1 VAAIFSCLPPL
12 VARRTTS
19 VPGPMTVPETKGASA
34 DLIVVGA
41 GILGLAVAREWL
53 NRHPDLRV
61 LVLEKEARIAAH
73 QTGHNS
79 GVIHAGIYY
88 TPGSLKARLC
98 TAGRQELTA
107 YCDEKEIPYEL
118 CGKVVVAAEEDELPR
133 LEELHRRASAN
144 GVQDVELIDAA
155 QLAELEP
162 NVSGIRALVSPTT
175 AIVDFRRVAAAL
187 ADDVKAMGGAIRTEA
202 MVVGITMTGGI
213 TELRT
218 PKGAFR
224 ARNVIT
230 CGGLYSD
237 RLARL
242 TGAPETPKIVPFRGR
257 YYSLRPTARGLV
269 RGLVYP
275 VPDPAFPFLGVHL
288 TKQISGDVW
297 AGPNAVLAF
306 AREGYRARDVNIS
319 ELRET
324 LSYRGFRALAAK
336 YWRLGLSEI
345 SGDISKRMF
354 VRELQRLVPGVR
366 AADLLESHA
375 GVRAQAL
382 SEDGQLVDDF
392 WFDYAESVTHVR
404 NAPSPGATS
413 SLAIARE
420 IVQMAERTITLP

>member
-1 VAAIFSCLPPL
+1 MAAIFSCLPRL
-12 VARRTTS
+12 VARRKAS
-19 VPGPMTVPETKGASA
+19 VPRPMTVPERKGASA

-53 NRHPDLRV
+53 KGHPDLRV

-88 TPGSLKARLC
+88 APGSLKARLC
-98 TAGRQELTA
+98 TAGRRELTA
-107 YCDEKEIPYEL
+107 YCDEKEIPYER
-118 CGKVVVAAEEDELPR
+118 CGKVVVAAQEDELPR

-144 GVQDVELIDAA
+144 GVEGVELIDRA

-175 AIVDFRRVAAAL
+175 AIVDFRRVAAAM
-187 ADDVKAMGGAIRTEA
+187 ADDVKALGGAIQTEA
-202 MVVGITMTGGI
+202 MVVGISMTGRI

-230 CGGLYSD
+230 CAGLYSD

-257 YYSLRPTARGLV
+257 YYSLRPSARGLV

-324 LSYRGFRALAAK
+324 LSYRGFRALAAR

-345 SGDISKRMF
+345 CGDVSKRLF

-392 WFDYAESVTHVR
+392 WFDYAENVIHVR

-413 SLAIARE
+413 SLALARE
-420 IVQMAERTITLP
+420 IVQVAERTISLP

>member
-1 VAAIFSCLPPL
+1 
-12 VARRTTS
+12 
-19 VPGPMTVPETKGASA
+19 MTAPERKGGSA

-53 NRHPDLRV
+53 KGHPDLSV

-88 TPGSLKARLC
+88 APGSLKARLC
-98 TAGRQELTA
+98 TAGRRELTA
-107 YCDEKEIPYEL
+107 YCDEKEIPYER
-118 CGKVVVAAEEDELPR
+118 CGKVVVAAQEDELPR
-133 LEELHRRASAN
+133 LDELHRRASAN
-144 GVQDVELIDAA
+144 GVQDIELIDGA

-175 AIVDFRRVAAAL
+175 AIVDFRRVAAAM
-187 ADDVKAMGGAIRTEA
+187 ADDVRAMGGAIQTEA
-202 MVVGITMTGGI
+202 RVVGITMTGGI
-213 TELRT
+213 TELHT

-257 YYSLRPTARGLV
+257 YYSLRPSARGLV

-306 AREGYRARDVNIS
+306 AREGYRARDVSIS

-336 YWRLGLSEI
+336 YWRLGLSEVC
-345 SGDISKRMF
+345 GDLSKRIF

-392 WFDYAESVTHVR
+392 WFDHAENVIHVR

-413 SLAIARE
+413 SLALARE
-420 IVQMAERTITLP
+420 IVQVAERTISLP

>member
-1 VAAIFSCLPPL
+1 
-12 VARRTTS
+12 
-19 VPGPMTVPETKGASA
+19 MTVPETKGASA

>member
-1 VAAIFSCLPPL
+1 MSTAGAAGCDI
-12 VARRTTS
+12 A
-19 VPGPMTVPETKGASA
+19 
-34 DLIVVGA
+34 VVGA
-41 GILGLAVAREWL
+41 GILGVATAREL
-53 NRHPDLRV
+53 LRRHPDAGVVVFER
-61 LVLEKEARIAAH
+61 EREIALH
-73 QTGHNS
+73 QTGRNS
-79 GVIHAGIYY
+79 GVVHAGIYY
-88 TPGSLKARLC
+88 APGSLKARLC
-98 TAGRQELTA
+98 TAGGRELA
-107 YCDEKEIPYEL
+107 SYCDEKDIPYER
-118 CGKVVVAAEEDELPR
+118 CGKVVVAAQEDELPR

-144 GVQDVELIDAA
+144 GVQGVELIDGA

-175 AIVDFRRVAAAL
+175 AIVDFRRVAAAM
-187 ADDVKAMGGAIRTEA
+187 ADDVKALGGAIQTEA
-202 MVVGITMTGGI
+202 MVVGISMTGGI

-218 PKGAFR
+218 PNGAFR

-230 CGGLYSD
+230 CAGLYSD

-257 YYSLRPTARGLV
+257 YYSLRPSARGLV

-336 YWRLGLSEI
+336 YWRVGLSEI
-345 SGDISKRMF
+345 GGDLSKRMF
-354 VRELQRLVPGVR
+354 VRELQRLVPAVR

-392 WFDYAESVTHVR
+392 WFDYAENVINVR

-413 SLAIARE
+413 SLALARE
-420 IVQMAERTITLP
+420 IVQVAERTISLP